1 MDGAGGAM
9 IEDNAKIL
17 AQFYA
22 GAYDRLYRIINEA
35 APTLWKTDRNAQIL
49 AQLDDVLQHVDV
61 QTKAYLEEMIPQ
73 TYRTFAGEVKTDL
86 QGMGVA
92 TTDMFSTIHEAHVQA
107 LAEEAYLRFAG
118 AMKAVKTNA
127 EMILP
132 MAKKAAVRQ
141 AIAEGQIIG
150 LDNKVISENVQ
161 KILADQGII
170 SLKDAGGKAWQLDAY
185 ADMLTRTV
193 LANTARDA
201 TKNQAAEYGYDLVQ
215 ISAHGGCEECAP
227 WEGVICSINGD
238 AEGYPSLDEAE
249 ADGLFHPNCKHT
261 FAIVPPDTPPSE
273 DAP

>member
-1 MDGAGGAM
+1 MVP
-9 IEDNAKIL
+9 E
-17 AQFYA
+17 
-22 GAYDRLYRIINEA
+22 
-35 APTLWKTDRNAQIL
+35 
-49 AQLDDVLQHVDV
+49 
-61 QTKAYLEEMIPQ
+61 
-73 TYRTFAGEVKTDL
+73 TYRVFAGEVKKDL
-86 QGMGVA
+86 KQFGVEVP
-92 TTDMFSTIHEAHVQA
+92 DVFSTIHQEHVQA
-107 LAEEAYLRFAG
+107 LAEESYLRFAG

-141 AIAEGQIIG
+141 AIAEGQITG

-170 SLKDAGGKAWQLDAY
+170 SLKDAGGKEWQLDSY

-201 TKNQAAEYGYDLVQ
+201 TKNQAAEYGYNLVQ
-215 ISAHGGCEECAP
+215 ISAHGGCEECEP
-227 WEGVICSINGD
+227 WEGVICSIDGEAD
-238 AEGYPSLDEAE
+238 GYPSLDEAE